1 MDKRG
6 AGSEGTILT
15 RPSQRSDALVFFGAT
30 GDLAYKKIFP
40 ALQALFR
47 DYRIELPIIGV
58 ARGAGSVDTLR
69 DRMRDSLEH
78 NGGIDPPV
86 FERLCANLQ
95 YVNGDYNDPAT
106 FDRLHTALEGKQ
118 CPLHYLAI
126 PPSLFGEV
134 VQQLARSGC
143 AKNARVVVEKPF
155 GRDLAS
161 ARALNATLHEV
172 FPEEAVFRI
181 DHFLGKEPV
190 RNLMYYRFA
199 NAFLEPVWNRNYI
212 DNIQIT
218 MAEDFGVEGR
228 GSFYDSVGAIR
239 DVAQNHLLQVVS
251 MLAMAPPIGVDSES
265 IHAEKLR
272 IFRAMRE
279 LRPEEVVRGQFAGYR
294 NEPGVKP
301 DSQVETYVAL
311 RLYIDTWRWAG
322 VPFYIRAGKC
332 LPVTAT
338 EVMVNLRCPPM
349 ALFDDPK
356 PARANYFRFRLGP
369 EMVIATGAQVKL
381 PGEEMRGEQVEL
393 VARHLTL
400 RGAPPYER
408 LLGDALRGDSRLFT
422 RDTAVEEAWR
432 VVDPVLDLP
441 GPLPSYQPGTWG
453 PDEARGVL
461 AADDG
466 WHDPRPE
473 VVPPC

>member
-1 MDKRG
+1 M
-6 AGSEGTILT
+6 S
-15 RPSQRSDALVFFGAT
+15 RPTQMSDALVFFGAT

-58 ARGAGSVDTLR
+58 ARGSGGIDLLR
-69 DRMRDSLEH
+69 ERMRDSLEH
-78 NGGIDPPV
+78 AGGVDPPV

-95 YVNGDYNDPAT
+95 YINGDYNDPAT
-106 FDRLHTALEGKQ
+106 FDRLHGALEGKR

-134 VQQLARSGC
+134 VRQLARSGC
-143 AKNARVVVEKPF
+143 AQGARVVVEKPF

-172 FPEEAVFRI
+172 FPESAVFRI

-190 RNLMYYRFA
+190 RNLLYYRFA
-199 NAFLEPVWNRNYI
+199 NAFLEPVWNRTFI
-212 DNIQIT
+212 DNVQIT
-218 MAEDFGVEGR
+218 MAEDFGVQGR

-239 DVAQNHLLQVVS
+239 DVVQNHLLQVVS
-251 MLAMAPPIGVDSES
+251 LLAMDVPIGDDAAA

-272 IFRAMRE
+272 VFRAMRP
-279 LRPEEVVRGQFAGYR
+279 LRPEDVVRGQFAGYR
-294 NEPGVKP
+294 DEAGVKP
-301 DSQVETYVAL
+301 GSNVETYVAL
-311 RLYIDTWRWAG
+311 KLHIDTWRWAG
-322 VPFYIRAGKC
+322 VPFYIRAGKR
-332 LPVTAT
+332 LPLTAT

-349 ALFDDPK
+349 NLFAGAQPL
-356 PARANYFRFRLGP
+356 RSNYFRFRLGP
-369 EMVIATGAQVKL
+369 EMVIATGAQVKK
-381 PGEEMRGEQVEL
+381 PGDAMRGDQVEL

-408 LLGDALRGDSRLFT
+408 LLGDALRGDSSLFT
-422 RDTAVEEAWR
+422 RDAAVEEAWR

-441 GPLPSYQPGTWG
+441 GPVESYQPGSWG
-453 PDEARGVL
+453 PDAARRVL
-461 AADDG
+461 AGDDG
-466 WHDPRPE
+466 WHDPVAE
-473 VVPPC
+473 QVPPC